1 MKTSFVGRNSLLN
14 SASRDKVSVT
24 PVYHLILAATRTGT
38 GVTAKARVELA
49 PAPPISGNEF
59 SRNYRMSNSPSSA
72 GLALA
77 SDIKAQQ
84 RQRSSLKPLFAL
96 WPFLRPYRRYAG
108 LALAF
113 LLISAAATLALPQ
126 SVGQM
131 IDHGFSKANAE
142 FIDNYFYILFAIA
155 MVLAVASASRYY
167 FVSRLGEQVI
177 ADLRRAV
184 YSHLLKQEQAFFEIT
199 KSGELLSRLTTD
211 TELVQTL
218 IGSALSMA
226 LRHLL
231 MLVGSLVLLVLAS
244 PKLSLLIVIGIP
256 LVVAPIYLIGRRVQR
271 LSRDSQDKIAQSSG
285 VAGEALAAV
294 HTVQAFAR
302 EQFESDRYARS
313 VSALFDSAKARI
325 RARALLIGVVI
336 LVVFGAITLVIWA
349 GAKAVLAGSL
359 SGGELTQFVLYA
371 VVAAGATGALTEVWG
386 DVQRAAGAMG
396 RLSELLARDPAI
408 AEPINPTTL
417 VQRLR
422 GNIEFKAVDF
432 SYPSRP
438 DMLALREF
446 SLSVASGQTV
456 ALVGRSGAG
465 KSTLFQLLLRFYE
478 PQAGIVT
485 IQGVD
490 VASMPLALLRENIA
504 IVPQDPVIFAG
515 TIAENIGYGKLD
527 ASEAEI
533 IAAAEKAEAMEF
545 ISKMPMGL
553 KTEVGERGVRL
564 SGGQQQR
571 IAIARA
577 ILKDA
582 PILLLDEATS
592 ALDAQSERAV
602 QIALERLM
610 QDRTTL
616 VIAHR
621 LATVVRADRIVV
633 LDQGRI
639 VDSGTHLELIARDGI
654 YAELARL
661 QFAAV

>member
-1 MKTSFVGRNSLLN
+1 
-14 SASRDKVSVT
+14 
-24 PVYHLILAATRTGT
+24 
-38 GVTAKARVELA
+38 
-49 PAPPISGNEF
+49 
-59 SRNYRMSNSPSSA
+59 MSNSSSTGVSAASSSDSKA
-72 GLALA
+72 GAE
-77 SDIKAQQ
+77 Q
-84 RQRSSLKPLFAL
+84 RQRSSLKPLLAL
-96 WPFLRPYRRYAG
+96 WPFLRPYRYYG
-108 LALAF
+108 FLALFF
-113 LLISAAATLALPQ
+113 LLVSSAATLTLPS

-131 IDHGFSKANAE
+131 IDHGFSKANAN
-142 FIDNYFYILFAIA
+142 FVDNYFYMLFAIA
-155 MVLAVASASRYY
+155 VVLALASACRYY
-167 FVSRLGEQVI
+167 FVSRVGEQVI

-184 YSHLLKQEQAFFEIT
+184 YGHLLKQEQAFFEIT

-226 LRHLL
+226 LRHIL
-231 MLVGSLVLLVLAS
+231 MLIGSLILLVLAS
-244 PKLSLLIVIGIP
+244 PKLSMLIMLGIP

-285 VAGEALAAV
+285 VAGEVLAAV

-302 EQFESDRYARS
+302 EDFESKRYSQAIT
-313 VSALFDSAKARI
+313 ALFDSAKARI

-336 LVVFGAITLVIWA
+336 FVVFGAITLVIWV
-349 GAKAVLAGSL
+349 GAKAVLSGSL

-396 RLSELLARDPAI
+396 RLSELLAREPGIGEPAQ
-408 AEPINPTTL
+408 PTTL
-417 VQRLR
+417 MQRLR
-422 GNIEFKAVDF
+422 GNIEFKDVNF

-438 DMLALREF
+438 DAQALSQF
-446 SLSVASGQTV
+446 SLSVPNGQTV

-478 PQAGIVT
+478 PQQGQLT
-485 IQGVD
+485 IQGVE
-490 VASMPLALLRENIA
+490 VNAMPLGLLRENIA

-515 TIAENIGYGKLD
+515 TIAENIGYGKLG

-533 IAAAEKAEAMEF
+533 ISAAEKAEAMEF
-545 ISKMPMGL
+545 ISKMPLGL
-553 KTEVGERGVRL
+553 NTEIGERGVRL

-633 LDQGRI
+633 LDHGRI